1 MLSQPWIFLM
11 LDSQNTR
18 IDELWIRA
26 DERNNLTKQ
35 DLLQQ
40 TNAPRRL
47 VIRPM
52 QDKRILTPNC

>member
-1 MLSQPWIFLM
+1 VLSQPWIFLM